1 VEVTIADGAISQ
13 ITVLSADGEDPA
25 YYAQAE
31 SVLEEMLRQQ
41 STEVDTV
48 SGATYSS
55 QGLIAATTQALEKAV
70 K

>member
-1 VEVTIADGAISQ
+1 
-13 ITVLSADGEDPA
+13 VLSADGEDPA

-55 QGLIAATTQALEKAV
+55 QGLIAATAQALEKAV